1 MSRPASAR
9 GASERPAPRRRR
21 SAPRWPSR
29 YWADYT
35 ARELARLPRA
45 QLIAVLPLGATEQHG
60 PHLPIGT
67 DTAIVDGIVAAAA
80 ARLPDELPVLFLPA
94 LAYGKSNEHAAFA
107 GTLTLPI
114 EVLLPLWHAIA
125 ASVARAG
132 VRKLVLFNAH
142 GGQMNAM
149 DIAVRDLRERLG
161 IVAVSA
167 HWYTL
172 GLPPETVDAHEAR
185 HGIHG
190 GALETSLLLALAPQ
204 RVRRDQIRRFGSLT
218 EQLAHAN
225 RFLSITTTGKLGWQM
240 QDLNPLGACGDATQA
255 SAAKG
260 RAIVDFV
267 ADRFVELLHEV
278 HRFDPAQLGNAPAW
292 R

>member
-1 MSRPASAR
+1 M
-9 GASERPAPRRRR
+9 
-21 SAPRWPSR
+21 
-29 YWADYT
+29 
-35 ARELARLPRA
+35 
-45 QLIAVLPLGATEQHG
+45 LPLGATEQHG

-94 LAYGKSNEHAAFA
+94 LAYGKSNEHAGFA

-149 DIAVRDLRERLG
+149 DIAVRDLHERLG

-218 EQLAHAN
+218 EQLAGAN

-255 SAAKG
+255 RAEKG

-267 ADRFVELLHEV
+267 ADRFVELLHED
-278 HRFDPAQLGNAPAW
+278 HRFDPAQLGDAPAW